1 MKRELPDLP
10 MVGYDAVPTI
20 LVWSNRSDESRSAMT
35 HQRGVPSYAFNVV
48 IPAGVASV
56 SLRSRASAARA
67 VLPSRTELEVG

>member
-1 MKRELPDLP
+1 
-10 MVGYDAVPTI
+10 
-20 LVWSNRSDESRSAMT
+20 MT
-35 HQRGVPSYAFNVV
+35 HQHRVPSYAYNVV